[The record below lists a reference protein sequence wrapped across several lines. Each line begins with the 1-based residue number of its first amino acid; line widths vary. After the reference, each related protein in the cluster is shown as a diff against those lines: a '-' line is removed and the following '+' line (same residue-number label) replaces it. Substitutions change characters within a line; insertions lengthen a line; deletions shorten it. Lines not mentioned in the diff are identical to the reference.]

1 MPCRSDYPEP
11 SPREIEHKKVSQF
24 LKYVFTEIFSGKFD
38 QFIDSDLQRKIR
50 KINDWAVH
58 LETPSG
64 SELNIPNEKLPVP
77 LLCELLRL
85 LPDNIMEK
93 LVYDGRNPEARKLA
107 DWWDNHQASD
117 LRREQKEKEA
127 IEKEN
132 IRKKALGKLTK
143 KEIEALGLNK

>member
-11 SPREIEHKKVSQF
+11 SPREIEYKKVSQF

-38 QFIDSDLQRKIR
+38 QFVDADLQKKIRKIR
-50 KINDWAVH
+50 KTNA
-58 LETPSG
+58 
-64 SELNIPNEKLPVP
+64 NEVLYGIDKLDAISN
-77 LLCELLRL
+77 LDNTASLCELLRL
-85 LPDNIMEK
+85 LPENIIEK

-107 DWWDNHQASD
+107 DWWDNHQAFD
-117 LRREQKEKEA
+117 LKREKE
-127 IEKEN
+127 EKEIIKQEN